1 MFKRNYGFVLFCLL
15 NGGDERISR
24 RCPEELW
31 CRINSEIGADEAD
44 VAVKWLNTAEKGDVF
59 ESDTGKYELEIL

>member
-1 MFKRNYGFVLFCLL
+1 MSKRKKGTVLFRLID
-15 NGGDERISR
+15 GGDERISR

-44 VAVKWLNTAEKGDVF
+44 AAVKWLNTAEKGDMF

>member
-1 MFKRNYGFVLFCLL
+1 MSKNKKGTVLFRLTD
-15 NGGDERISR
+15 GGNARISR

-31 CRINSEIGADEAD
+31 CRVNSETGADEAD
-44 VAVKWLNTAEKGDVF
+44 TAVKWLNTAEKGDVF